1 MLFVTMAASGLT
13 ILAMIVNSIRLAL
26 QPADP
31 TKEEL

>member
-1 MLFVTMAASGLT
+1 MLALVASASGLT
-13 ILAMIVNSIRLAL
+13 ILAMIANSIRLAL